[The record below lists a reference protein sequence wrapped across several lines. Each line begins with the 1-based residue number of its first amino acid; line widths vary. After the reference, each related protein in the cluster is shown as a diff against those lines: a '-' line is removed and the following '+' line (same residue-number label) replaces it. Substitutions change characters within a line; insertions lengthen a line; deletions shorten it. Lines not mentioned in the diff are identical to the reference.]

1 MVLIF
6 SEDTKRIRA
15 IENSKE
21 VDFLGQVAQMG
32 SQMWVISLI
41 CRAREPARRGG
52 HWRLGARG
60 ALRKHAKEE
69 HNKHG
74 RK

>member
-32 SQMWVISLI
+32 SQM
-41 CRAREPARRGG
+41 
-52 HWRLGARG
+52 
-60 ALRKHAKEE
+60 
-69 HNKHG
+69 
-74 RK
+74 